1 MRFYR
6 LSLFR
11 GFGYLVIG
19 TFIGVL
25 ITILIRLL
33 VGLPAWNAEPVLV
46 AGAVMGS
53 IAFMFGTG
61 VLDDWLKW
69 ARGCLFRSQSNR
81 YPIWIDFF
89 NNPVSC
95 RFVRHDFPH

>member
-11 GFGYLVIG
+11 GLGYMAIG
-19 TFIGVL
+19 TLVGAL

-33 VGLPAWNAEPVLV
+33 LGLPAWNAEPVLV
-46 AGAVMGS
+46 AGALLGS
-53 IAFMFGTG
+53 IAFMYGTG

-69 ARGCLFRSQSNR
+69 AKG
-81 YPIWIDFF
+81 IE
-89 NNPVSC
+89 
-95 RFVRHDFPH
+95 